1 MNPLEEKVLE
11 LLPLLSEEAKKQ
23 AYSILGKPAVKKKT
37 RKELTKEYHRALL
50 RKALKIDNRF
60 FNQ

>member
-1 MNPLEEKVLE
+1 MNPLEKKVLE
-11 LLPLLSEEAKKQ
+11 LLPLLSEEAKRS

-50 RKALKIDNRF
+50 RKALKID
-60 FNQ
+60 